1 MSTKLII
8 GDARVQP
15 ARLSFAMEV
24 PAKNRNPLFSSPPSL
39 EWFLAN
45 CSTNQDLTTGL
56 SQTNAPLLSI
66 SAHPGVEL

>member
-1 MSTKLII
+1 
-8 GDARVQP
+8 
-15 ARLSFAMEV
+15 MEV
-24 PAKNRNPLFSSPPSL
+24 PAKNRNPLFSPLSL

-66 SAHPGVEL
+66 SAHPGGEL